1 MNNKFLNIVA
11 NFLKKRT
18 FEFMGFVLI
27 FLSILLS
34 ISFLTYSPS
43 DPSFIY
49 GENNVSVSNYFGIY
63 GSMISDFFATKF
75 WCDFFPIANNNIV
88 LGHKT
93 SLKKRI
99 K

>member
-63 GSMISDFFATKF
+63 GSMISDFLLQSFGVISFLLLITILS
-75 WCDFFPIANNNIV
+75 WGIRLV
-88 LGHKT
+88 
-93 SLKKRI
+93 LKKN
-99 K
+99 

>member
-49 GENNVSVSNYFGIY
+49 GEIMSPSAIILEFMKY
-63 GSMISDFFATKF
+63 DF
-75 WCDFFPIANNNIV
+75 
-88 LGHKT
+88 
-93 SLKKRI
+93 
-99 K
+99 